1 MSQSSPDVTPTEPG
15 DYAECREAIRH
26 GSKTFFAASMV
37 LPAAVREPAYG
48 LYAFCRLSDDAVD
61 LDGGSPQAVERLRD
75 RLDRVCQG
83 RPLPV
88 AADRAMADLMRR
100 YAIPRAVPDALLEG
114 LAWDTQDRRYETI
127 EDLFDYAARV
137 AGTVGVMMTLLMGV
151 RSPDALARACDLG
164 VAMQLT
170 NIARDVGEDARN
182 GRVYLPRVWM
192 REAGLD
198 PDAFVANP
206 VMSEDLK
213 SVIARLLAVAD
224 GLYARARSGVAYLP
238 LACRPAIL
246 AAGLIYA
253 EIGRALEALSHDS
266 VSHRAHVPTSRK
278 VQLLTKAVAA
288 TPWLSRGVVCE
299 PLPCV
304 AFLIEAVKQT
314 PAPVAAKA
322 VPQPRPFVNVESQ
335 FIRVLDIFERLER
348 AEQMSKSR

>member
-1 MSQSSPDVTPTEPG
+1 MPQSSPDLSPAQPC
-15 DYAECREAIRH
+15 DYAQCQEAIRH
-26 GSKTFFAASMV
+26 GSKTFFAASLA

-61 LDGGSPQAVERLRD
+61 LDGASPHAVERLRD
-75 RLDRVCQG
+75 RLDRICLG

-100 YAIPRAVPDALLEG
+100 YAIPRAVPDALLDG
-114 LAWDTQDRRYETI
+114 LAWDTQDRRYETL

-151 RSPDALARACDLG
+151 RSPEALARACDLG

-182 GRVYLPRVWM
+182 GRLYLPRQWM

-198 PDAFVANP
+198 PDAFIANP
-206 VMSEDLK
+206 VMSDELK
-213 SVIARLLAVAD
+213 SVIARLLLVAD
-224 GLYARARSGVAYLP
+224 ELYARARSGVAHLP

-266 VSHRAHVPTSRK
+266 ISHRAHVPGARK
-278 VQLLTKAVAA
+278 VQLLAKAVVA
-288 TPWLSRGVVCE
+288 TPWLARSQSVE
-299 PLPCV
+299 PLLAV
-304 AFLIEAVKQT
+304 RFLIDAVDQT
-314 PAPVAAKA
+314 PAPAFVN
-322 VPQPRPFVNVESQ
+322 PIPRPRPFGAMELQ

>member
-15 DYAECREAIRH
+15 DYAECREAIRQ

-61 LDGGSPQAVERLRD
+61 LDGGCPQAVERLRE
-75 RLDRVCQG
+75 RLDRVCHG

-182 GRVYLPRVWM
+182 GRLYLPRTWM

-198 PDAFVANP
+198 PDAFIANP
-206 VMSEDLK
+206 MMSEELK

-278 VQLLTKAVAA
+278 VQLLTKALAA
-288 TPWLSRGVVCE
+288 TPWLSRGTVSE

-304 AFLIEAVKQT
+304 VFLIEAVKQT
-314 PAPVAAKA
+314 PAPVAVKPAM
-322 VPQPRPFVNVESQ
+322 QPRPFVNVESQ

>member
-1 MSQSSPDVTPTEPG
+1 MLQSSPDVTPAEPG
-15 DYAECREAIRH
+15 DYAQCREAIRQ
-26 GSKTFFAASMV
+26 GSKTFFAASLV

-61 LDGGSPQAVERLRD
+61 LDGGCPQAVERLRD

-114 LAWDTQDRRYETI
+114 LAWDTQDRRYETL
-127 EDLFDYAARV
+127 EELFDYAARV

-151 RSPDALARACDLG
+151 RSADALARACDLG

-170 NIARDVGEDARN
+170 NIARDVGEEARK
-182 GRVYLPRVWM
+182 GRLYLPRVWM
-192 REAGLD
+192 RDAGLD
-198 PDAFVANP
+198 PDAFIANP
-206 VMSEDLK
+206 VMSDELK

-224 GLYARARSGVAYLP
+224 SLYARARSGVAYLP

-266 VSHRAHVPTSRK
+266 VSHRAHVPGARK
-278 VQLLTKAVAA
+278 AQLLGKAVAA
-288 TPWLSRGVVCE
+288 TPWLSRGIAEE
-299 PLPCV
+299 PLRAV

-314 PAPVAAKA
+314 PAPA
-322 VPQPRPFVNVESQ
+322 VVKPLSQPRPSGSMETQ
-335 FIRVLDIFERLER
+335 FIRVLDMFERLER
-348 AEQMSKSR
+348 AEQMSKTR

>member
-1 MSQSSPDVTPTEPG
+1 MSQSSPDVTPAEPG
-15 DYAECREAIRH
+15 DYAECREAIRQ

-61 LDGGSPQAVERLRD
+61 LDGGCPQAVERLRE

-127 EDLFDYAARV
+127 EELFDYAARV

-182 GRVYLPRVWM
+182 GRLYLPRTWM

-198 PDAFVANP
+198 PGAFVANP
-206 VMSEDLK
+206 VMSDALK

-246 AAGLIYA
+246 AAGMIYA

-278 VQLLTKAVAA
+278 VQLLTKAVAT
-288 TPWLSRGVVCE
+288 TPWLSRGAIAT
-299 PLPCV
+299 PLPAV

-314 PAPVAAKA
+314 PAPVAAK
-322 VPQPRPFVNVESQ
+322 PTSQPRPLVTVESQ
-335 FIRVLDIFERLER
+335 FVRVLGIFERLER